1 MNEQKFSG
9 KGGVYAKARPCYPN
23 ELFEYLTEHSAL
35 GSGTVAADIGSG
47 TGIFTRRLAEFAEKV
62 YAVEPNDDMR
72 RSAEEKY
79 ADCGNIISVNGNA
92 EHSTLPDGSVS
103 LVTAAQAFHWFDRT
117 AFKAEC
123 RRILGGEGFVCLV
136 WNDRDAS
143 SGVIADN
150 FAVNSKFC
158 PNFKGSSNGFDFGGA
173 VFDEFFDGKYEKAE
187 FRNDLVYDLD
197 GFIARNLSSSY
208 TPKPSDASCN
218 AYCEALKEVFA
229 AHAENGLVKY
239 PYITVCYLGRV

>member
-1 MNEQKFSG
+1 
-9 KGGVYAKARPCYPN
+9 
-23 ELFEYLTEHSAL
+23 
-35 GSGTVAADIGSG
+35 
-47 TGIFTRRLAEFAEKV
+47 
-62 YAVEPNDDMR
+62 MR

-197 GFIARNLSSSY
+197 GSSRGTSPPPTPQSPRTQAAMPTARRSKRFLPL
-208 TPKPSDASCN
+208 TPKT
-218 AYCEALKEVFA
+218 
-229 AHAENGLVKY
+229 GL
-239 PYITVCYLGRV
+239 